1 LHTIDSYKFSCR
13 LEVYGVTDPIVTV
26 ATAEILK
33 LAFNE
38 FIKTSAGETA
48 KKLTGEAL
56 TKAGEL
62 RQKVVSWFHSKQDAK
77 AERAIVAI
85 QDQGSLEALNKLTTY
100 LDDEMDVESVLAQ
113 DLQQAAQQIINIQ
126 SQSNVNRQYN
136 NYGERD
142 MINIEHIQGDPRI
155 GGS

>member
-1 LHTIDSYKFSCR
+1 M
-13 LEVYGVTDPIVTV
+13 TDPIITV
-26 ATAEILK
+26 AAAEILK

-62 RQKVVSWFHSKQDAK
+62 RQKVVSWFQNKQDVK
-77 AERAIVAI
+77 AEKAIVAI
-85 QDQGSLEALNKLTTY
+85 QEQGSLEALNKLTTY
-100 LDDEMDVESVLAQ
+100 LDDEMEAEPVFAQ
-113 DLQQAAQQIINIQ
+113 DLQQSVQQIVNIQ
-126 SQSNVNRQYN
+126 SQSSSNRQYN
-136 NYGERD
+136 NYGRD
-142 MINIEHIQGDPRI
+142 MINIEHIQGNPRI

>member
-1 LHTIDSYKFSCR
+1 M
-13 LEVYGVTDPIVTV
+13 TDPIVTV
-26 ATAEILK
+26 AAAEILK

-62 RQKVVSWFHSKQDAK
+62 RQKVVSWFQNKQDVK
-77 AERAIVAI
+77 AEKAIVAI
-85 QDQGSLEALNKLTTY
+85 QEQGSLEALNKLTTY
-100 LDDEMDVESVLAQ
+100 LDDEMEAEPVFAQ
-113 DLQQAAQQIINIQ
+113 DLQQSAQQIVNIQ
-126 SQSNVNRQYN
+126 SQNASNRQYN
-136 NYGERD
+136 NYGRD
-142 MINIEHIQGDPRI
+142 MINIEHIQGDPKI

>member
-1 LHTIDSYKFSCR
+1 M
-13 LEVYGVTDPIVTV
+13 TDPIVTV

-38 FIKTSAGETA
+38 FIKTTAGETA

-56 TKAGEL
+56 AKAGKL
-62 RQKVVSWFHSKQDAK
+62 RQKVVSWFHNKQDTK
-77 AERAIVAI
+77 AEKAIIAI
-85 QDQGSLEALNKLTTY
+85 QGQGSLDALNKLTTY
-100 LDDEMDVESVLAQ
+100 LDDEMEAEPIFAQ
-113 DLQQAAQQIINIQ
+113 DLQQTAQQIINIQ
-126 SQSNVNRQYN
+126 SQSSIDQQYN
-136 NYGERD
+136 NYGRD

>member
-1 LHTIDSYKFSCR
+1 
-13 LEVYGVTDPIVTV
+13 VTDPIVTM

-62 RQKVVSWFHSKQDAK
+62 RQKVVSWFQNKQDAK
-77 AERAIVAI
+77 AEKAIVSI
-85 QDQGSLEALNKLTTY
+85 QEQGSLEALNKLTTY
-100 LDDEMDVESVLAQ
+100 LDDEMEAEPIFAQ
-113 DLQQAAQQIINIQ
+113 DLRQAAQRIINIQ
-126 SQSNVNRQYN
+126 SQSSLNRQYN
-136 NYGERD
+136 NYGRD
-142 MINIEHIQGDPRI
+142 MINIEHIQGNPRI

>member
-1 LHTIDSYKFSCR
+1 M
-13 LEVYGVTDPIVTV
+13 TDPIVTM

-62 RQKVVSWFHSKQDAK
+62 RQKVVSWFQNKQDAK
-77 AERAIVAI
+77 AEKAIVSI
-85 QDQGSLEALNKLTTY
+85 QEQGSLEALNKLTTY
-100 LDDEMDVESVLAQ
+100 LDDEMETEPVFAQ
-113 DLQQAAQQIINIQ
+113 DLRQTAQQIINIQ
-126 SQSNVNRQYN
+126 SQSSSNRQYT
-136 NYGERD
+136 NYGGD
-142 MINIEHIQGDPRI
+142 MFNIEHIQGDPRI

>member
-1 LHTIDSYKFSCR
+1 M
-13 LEVYGVTDPIVTV
+13 TDPIVTV
-26 ATAEILK
+26 ATTEILK

-56 TKAGEL
+56 AKAGKL
-62 RQKVVSWFHSKQDAK
+62 RQKIVSWFHNKQDAK

-85 QDQGSLEALNKLTTY
+85 QDQGSLDALNKLTTY
-100 LDDEMDVESVLAQ
+100 LDDAMEAEPVFAQ
-113 DLQQAAQQIINIQ
+113 DLQQTAQQIINIQ
-126 SQSNVNRQYN
+126 SQSSIDRQYN
-136 NYGERD
+136 NYGRD

>member
-1 LHTIDSYKFSCR
+1 M
-13 LEVYGVTDPIVTV
+13 TDPIVTV
-26 ATAEILK
+26 AASEILK

-62 RQKVVSWFHSKQDAK
+62 RQKVVSWFQNKQDVK
-77 AERAIVAI
+77 AEKAIIAI
-85 QDQGSLEALNKLTTY
+85 QEQGSLDALNKLTTY
-100 LDDEMDVESVLAQ
+100 LDDEMEAEPVFAQ
-113 DLQQAAQQIINIQ
+113 DLQQSAQQIVNIQ
-126 SQSNVNRQYN
+126 SQSASNRQYN
-136 NYGERD
+136 NYGRD
-142 MINIEHIQGDPRI
+142 MINIEHIQGNPRI